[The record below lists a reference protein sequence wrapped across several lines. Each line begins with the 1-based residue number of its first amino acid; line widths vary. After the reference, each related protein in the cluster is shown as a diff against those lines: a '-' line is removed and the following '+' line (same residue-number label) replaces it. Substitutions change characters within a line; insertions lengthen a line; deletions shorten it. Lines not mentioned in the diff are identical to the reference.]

1 MKPDRC
7 RPAGV
12 GRFVSGASG
21 LALSALLLMMFAGCA
36 DPNAHADAMAQPAG
50 LRREQI
56 DTDSFVLTAF
66 VRIAR
71 RDRPLTV
78 YIEGDGLA
86 WRSRHE
92 PSSDPTPHQAL
103 GLALAAADPAANV
116 AYLARPCQFTPMT
129 ANPRCGIAYWTDKRY
144 AEEVVAA
151 MNQAVTHYAA
161 LAPGQPIHLVG
172 YSGGGALAVLVAA
185 RRSDVASLRTV
196 AGNLDHAEVNRLY
209 KVSAMPESL
218 NAIDF
223 ARNVAAIPQIHFSG
237 AGDTVV
243 PPAIAQR
250 FAAAAGPCAQ
260 ARIVPGVSHDGDWA
274 RLWPDLLAIAPGR
287 TCPDSRRIP

>member
-1 MKPDRC
+1 MPLG
-7 RPAGV
+7 PW
-12 GRFVSGASG
+12 
-21 LALSALLLMMFAGCA
+21 LWPALSVLLSMMTLAGCA

-50 LRREQI
+50 LRREQVG
-56 DTDSFVLTAF
+56 TDSFVLTAF

-71 RDRPLTV
+71 RDQPLTV

-86 WRSRHE
+86 WRSRNE
-92 PSSDPTPHQAL
+92 PSSNPTPHQAL
-103 GLALAAADPAANV
+103 GLALAAADRSPNV
-116 AYLARPCQFTPMT
+116 AYLARPCQFTPMA
-129 ANPRCGIAYWTDKRY
+129 ANPRCGIPYWTNKRY

-161 LAPGQPIHLVG
+161 QVPGQRIHLVG
-172 YSGGGALAVLVAA
+172 YSGGGGLAALVAA

-196 AGNLDHAEVNRLY
+196 AGNLDHAEVNRVH

-218 NAIDF
+218 NAIDV
-223 ARNVAAIPQIHFSG
+223 ARDVAAIPQIHFSG

-243 PPAIAQR
+243 PSVIAQR

-260 ARIVPGVSHDGDWA
+260 ARIVPGMSHDGDWG
-274 RLWPDLLAIAPGR
+274 RLWPDLLAIAPF
-287 TCPDSRRIP
+287 CPSGKMPE